1 MKSGH
6 RDEKGK
12 VGASTAASLPES
24 IEVPSIEAPLDDPW
38 SKGAET
44 WLFDSDLEAVHEAAA
59 RVREYCSDV
68 GFGDIEIA
76 RIELC
81 VYEAFVNAV
90 EHAYGNR
97 TGYEVRIMVNVDAA
111 RLRVRVCQRGVPLDA
126 ALIAQTPTGFDDL
139 PSGLDALDC
148 ESRGRGIRII
158 KAIMSSCRVETD
170 GDYACLSMTTPRPE
184 TQS

>member
-6 RDEKGK
+6 CDEKGDG
-12 VGASTAASLPES
+12 VIASTGAGLSES
-24 IEVPSIEAPLDDPW
+24 IEARFDQPG
-38 SKGAET
+38 SKDTQT

-59 RVREYCSDV
+59 RVREFCTAL
-68 GFGDIEIA
+68 GFGDVEIA

-97 TGYEVRIMVNVDAA
+97 TGHEVRVMVDVDAA

-126 ALIAQTPTGFDDL
+126 ALVAQTPTGFDDL
-139 PSGLDALDC
+139 PNGLDALDC

-158 KAIMSSCRVETD
+158 KTIMSSCGVETD
-170 GDYACLSMTTPRPE
+170 GDCACLSMTTPRPD
-184 TQS
+184 TRS

>member
-6 RDEKGK
+6 RDDQGEAS
-12 VGASTAASLPES
+12 VSTAAGRSQ
-24 IEVPSIEAPLDDPW
+24 SIEAPFGDRG
-38 SKGAET
+38 SKDAET

-59 RVREYCSDV
+59 RVREFCADS
-68 GFGDIEIA
+68 GFGDVEIA

-97 TGYEVRIMVNVDAA
+97 PGHEVRVMVDVDVA
-111 RLRVRVCQRGVPLDA
+111 RLRVRVCQRGVPFDA
-126 ALIAQTPTGFDDL
+126 ALVEETPTGFDDL
-139 PSGLDALDC
+139 PNGLDALDC

-158 KAIMSSCRVETD
+158 KTIMSSCRVETD
-170 GDYACLSMTTPRPE
+170 GDRACLAMTTPRPE
-184 TQS
+184 ARS